1 MVPVS
6 ATFSAI
12 GRLVQMHGEESVRL
26 PRRTGPIVRG
36 MLRRQISRI
45 KRAERFLDSGPD
57 PYDAFFYAWSK
68 KCDPEIAARGQFG
81 AAHRGGA
88 FGVGGAIKLHLFDR
102 RRSIVRNPAP
112 TRVVVVLIHQP
123 VERVPCK
130 GWM

>member
-26 PRRTGPIVRG
+26 PRRTGPIVRRR
-36 MLRRQISRI
+36 LRRQILRI

-57 PYDAFFYAWSK
+57 PYDAFFHAWSK

-88 FGVGGAIKLHLFDR
+88 FGVGGAIKLHFFDR
-102 RRSIVRNPAP
+102 RRSIVRHAAP

-123 VERVPCK
+123 VERAPCK